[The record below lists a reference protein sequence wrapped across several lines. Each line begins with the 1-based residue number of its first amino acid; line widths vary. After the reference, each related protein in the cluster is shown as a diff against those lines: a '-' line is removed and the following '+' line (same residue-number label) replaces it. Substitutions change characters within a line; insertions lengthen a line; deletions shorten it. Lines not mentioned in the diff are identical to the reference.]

1 VIFARRADPFS
12 MQHDSEEHFQ
22 RGVELFN
29 RGDFFAAH
37 EEMEEAMNLL
47 EGEETDWEFYLGLLR
62 AAVANHKLAD
72 GVRDSAMLHL
82 RAALKFL
89 APYPDRHRGLKLRE
103 FRNALTV
110 QLDRLL
116 AHSDSMPRAPR
127 IEFA

>member
-1 VIFARRADPFS
+1 MSINTNDSR
-12 MQHDSEEHFQ
+12 QHFL

-29 RGDFFAAH
+29 RGDFFEAH

-47 EGEETDWEFYLGLLR
+47 DGDESDWEFYLGLLR

-72 GVRDSAMLHL
+72 GVNDSAILHL

-89 APYPDRHRGLKLRE
+89 APYADRHRGIKLRE
-103 FRNALTV
+103 LRNVLTV
-110 QLDRLL
+110 QLDRLV
-116 AHSDSMPRAPR
+116 AQQSESMPPPPR

>member
-1 VIFARRADPFS
+1 MAPTTNESDAHFRR
-12 MQHDSEEHFQ
+12 
-22 RGVELFN
+22 GLELFN
-29 RGDFFAAH
+29 RGEFFAAH
-37 EEMEEAMNLL
+37 EELEEAMNLL
-47 EGEETDWEFYLGLLR
+47 AGDESDWEFYLGLLR

-72 GVRDSAMLHL
+72 GVVDSAILHL

-89 APYPDRHRGLKLRE
+89 APYGDRHRGIMLRE